1 MENIQ
6 IVEPP
11 QIGPYKFRGTVGDGA
26 FSVVKLVKNIENNQY
41 YACKIVPKARL
52 NTIHLE
58 KRFEIEI
65 RIAQQMHHPGI
76 VELCDLLKDDNNY
89 YVIMEFCPNGELFQ
103 FIVDRNNLSEDEA
116 KPLFRQILEA
126 LQYVHSHGVSHRDL
140 KPENLLIDNLGR
152 IKISDFGLSIFVDS
166 QGLVKTPCG
175 SPCYASPECISGQ
188 LYDGMTTDVW
198 SAGVILY
205 AMLTG
210 QLPWKKRNQAQLFK
224 QIKSGDYTIPD
235 ELSSDATNMLTRLLT
250 VDPKARITIEEA
262 LQHPWLRGCDQQY
275 PTVRQITHY
284 VNIMKVD
291 YFFDRVISNLNLS
304 ESQLLT
310 HSSQNL
316 SFNAMSKMLTGSAL
330 PKIRQK
336 TSQSHERPTSKDVK
350 KHSSALSRVV
360 SRQPSKKK
368 IISNFPIMR
377 TSMKSIPRAN
387 VQKPATRP
395 KKIVV

>member
-89 YVIMEFCPNGELFQ
+89 YIIMEFCPNGELFQ

-152 IKISDFGLSIFVDS
+152 IKISDFGLSIFVDKN
-166 QGLVKTPCG
+166 GLVKTPCG

-188 LYDGMTTDVW
+188 PYDGMTTDVW

-224 QIKSGDYTIPD
+224 QIKSGDYTIPE
-235 ELSSDATNMLTRLLT
+235 ELSDEAASMLRRLLT

-262 LQHPWLRGCDQQY
+262 FEHPWLKDCDSQY
-275 PTVRQITHY
+275 PRNRQITHH

-291 YFFDRVISNLNLS
+291 YFFDRMISNLNVN
-304 ESQLLT
+304 ESQILT
-310 HSSQNL
+310 HSMENL
-316 SFNAMSKMLTGSAL
+316 TFNATAKILNASAL
-330 PKIRQK
+330 PKIHTRP
-336 TSQSHERPTSKDVK
+336 SQIQERPKSKEVK
-350 KHSSALSRVV
+350 KNSALTKVI
-360 SRQPSKKK
+360 SRQASKKK
-368 IISNFPIMR
+368 IMANLPMMR
-377 TSMKSIPRAN
+377 TSMKSVTRAT
-387 VQKPATRP
+387 VQKPATKP